1 MLEVRT
7 AVLNDKEAY
16 RELWRICFGDSEQ
29 FMDWFF
35 SERFFPEFSS
45 CLLED
50 GVIMSALQ
58 SYPLHVR
65 IRNRILPVSM
75 LAGVSTH
82 PERNGR
88 GYMKQIFLHYMQ
100 RVRSFS
106 IPIAIHTPAHLTT
119 FFSRGHYPATDT
131 LHLTLE
137 NAQSNALPQGISRQD
152 LYQEL
157 GALQVCYQKATAK
170 YSGCVS
176 RTAADFAYKMRD
188 YASDGARCL
197 VRRAGTD
204 VLGYCVYYVMDERVH
219 AEECFATDEET
230 LSMLVQALSFE
241 AAGRQLHVKLPPDA
255 PARLSGATVEV
266 RPQGVMGI
274 ADVSAA
280 LKAIIGDS
288 SYVFEVTDATIPEN
302 AGIWDGMGMSTQR
315 TPHIRLEAG
324 RLGQFLCGYRSIAE
338 LAQGQEAEVLDLET
352 AKALDRAFPKEVCFI
367 TDEY

>member
-1 MLEVRT
+1 MLEVRS
-7 AVLNDKEAY
+7 AVLSDKEAY
-16 RELWRICFGDSEQ
+16 RDLWRICFGDSEQ

-65 IRNRILPVSM
+65 IRNRILPASM

-100 RVRSFS
+100 RVRSFG
-106 IPIAIHTPAHLTT
+106 IPIAIHTPAHIPT
-119 FFSRGHYPATDT
+119 FFSRGHYPATNT

-137 NAQSNALPQGISRQD
+137 HAHADALPDGIMRQS
-152 LYQEL
+152 LYHEL
-157 GALQVCYQKATAK
+157 GALQVCYQKATAH

-176 RTAADFAYKMRD
+176 RTIADFAYKMRD

-197 VRRAGTD
+197 VRRNGAD
-204 VLGYCVYYVMDERVH
+204 VLGYCVYYVLDERVH
-219 AEECFATDEET
+219 AEECFAADKET
-230 LSMLVQALSFE
+230 LRLLLDALCYE
-241 AAGRQLHVKLPPDA
+241 AAGRKLHVKLPPDS
-255 PARLSGATVEV
+255 PAQFAGATLEV

-280 LKAIIGDS
+280 LKCIVADPS
-288 SYVFEVTDATIPEN
+288 FVFEVTDTTVTEN
-302 AGIWDGMGMSTQR
+302 AGIWDGTGKKIGRAPQ
-315 TPHIRLEAG
+315 IRLEAG
-324 RLGQFLCGYRSIAE
+324 RLGQFLCGYRSLWE
-338 LAQGQEAEVLDLET
+338 LAQNKEAEILDPQAAE
-352 AKALDRAFPKEVCFI
+352 ALDRAFPKEICFI

>member
-7 AVLNDKEAY
+7 AVSLDKEAY
-16 RELWRICFGDSEQ
+16 RNLWRICFGDSEQ

-58 SYPLHVR
+58 SYPLHIR
-65 IRNRILPVSM
+65 IRNRIVPVSM

-88 GYMKQIFLHYMQ
+88 GYMKQIFAHYMQ
-100 RVRSFS
+100 RVRASG

-131 LHLTLE
+131 LHVTLE
-137 NAQSNALPQGISRQD
+137 EARFPALPEETTPHD
-152 LYQEL
+152 LYHDL
-157 GALQVCYQKATAK
+157 GALQVCYQKATAH
-170 YSGCVS
+170 YSGMVS
-176 RTAADFAYKMRD
+176 RTVADFAYKMRD

-197 VRRAGTD
+197 TVTSGAD
-204 VLGYCVYYVMDERVH
+204 VLGYCVYYVAEDRVH
-219 AEECFATDEET
+219 AEECFALDQET
-230 LSMLVQALSFE
+230 LVTLLNALCYE
-241 AAGRQLHVKLPPDA
+241 AAGRKLHVKLPPDA
-255 PARLSGATVEV
+255 SVHLPGATLER

-274 ADVSAA
+274 ANVSQT
-280 LKAIIGDS
+280 LSLLLSDS
-288 SYVFEVTDATIPEN
+288 AYVFEVIDKTVPEN
-302 AGIWDGMGMSTQR
+302 EGVWDGTGNR
-315 TPHIRLEAG
+315 TARAPQIRLEAG
-324 RLGQFLCGYRSIAE
+324 RLGQFLCGYRSFSE
-338 LAQGQEAEVLDLET
+338 LSSGGEAEVIDLSA
-352 AKALDRAFPKEVCFI
+352 AKALDAAFPKQTCFI

>member
-65 IRNRILPVSM
+65 IRNRILPASM

-100 RVRSFS
+100 RVRSFG
-106 IPIAIHTPAHLTT
+106 IPIAIHTPAHIPT
-119 FFSRGHYPATDT
+119 FFSRGHYPATNT

-137 NAQSNALPQGISRQD
+137 NAHADALPQGITRQD
-152 LYQEL
+152 LYHEL
-157 GALQVCYQKATAK
+157 GALQVCYQKTTAR

-197 VRRAGTD
+197 VRRNGED
-204 VLGYCVYYVMDERVH
+204 VLGYCVYYVTDERVH
-219 AEECFATDEET
+219 AEECFAADEET
-230 LSMLVQALSFE
+230 LTLLLHALCYE
-241 AAGRQLHVKLPPDA
+241 AAGRTLHVKLPPDA
-255 PARLSGATVEV
+255 PARLNGATLEM

-274 ADVSAA
+274 ADISAA
-280 LKAIIGDS
+280 LKSILGDAS
-288 SYVFEVTDATIPEN
+288 FVFEVTDSTVPEN
-302 AGIWDGMGMSTQR
+302 AGIWDGAGEKTERAPQ
-315 TPHIRLEAG
+315 IRLEAG

-338 LAQGQEAEVLDLET
+338 LAQGQEAEILDPE
-352 AKALDRAFPKEVCFI
+352 AVKALDRAFPKETCFI